1 VTEEHSEKAFGSM
14 QEAWSDRKTLS
25 SRTFSLHHFFKIQ
38 YQEYCDKIFLNTCT
52 GERDMWAFILV
63 VLVLFLI
70 PGPAVLLT
78 LTQTVKGGLRA
89 GIITGVGIAVGDLI
103 HTVAAVLGL
112 SAILMTSALA
122 FEVVKYLG
130 AAYLIFIGIKALLE
144 KTKKQEQ
151 QPLTKLE
158 KPAVSFRHALLI
170 ELLNPKT
177 ALFFLA
183 FLPQFVKSEGPPV
196 VIQLLTLGLVFVL
209 MSILYTSSLAFL
221 ASSLGNKIFTKE
233 SKMSLWQGKVVGT
246 IYIGLG
252 LQLVFQSQK

>member
-1 VTEEHSEKAFGSM
+1 M
-14 QEAWSDRKTLS
+14 
-25 SRTFSLHHFFKIQ
+25 
-38 YQEYCDKIFLNTCT
+38 
-52 GERDMWAFILV
+52 AFILV

-78 LTQTVKGGLRA
+78 ISQTMRGGRKG

-122 FEVVKYLG
+122 FEIVKYLG
-130 AAYLIFIGIKALLE
+130 AVYLIFLGIKTLLE
-144 KTKKQEQ
+144 KSKKQDKPVEN
-151 QPLTKLE
+151 KA
-158 KPAVSFRHALLI
+158 KPAVSFRQALLI

-183 FLPQFVKSEGPPV
+183 FLPQFVHSNGTPV
-196 VIQLLTLGLVFVL
+196 VYQLLTLGLTFVL
-209 MSILYTSSLAFL
+209 MSILYTTLLAFL
-221 ASSLGNKIFTKE
+221 VSVIGNRLKSENGKI
-233 SKMSLWQGKVVGT
+233 SRWQGKVVGS

-252 LQLVFQSQK
+252 LQLALQGQK

>member
-1 VTEEHSEKAFGSM
+1 MLT
-14 QEAWSDRKTLS
+14 
-25 SRTFSLHHFFKIQ
+25 
-38 YQEYCDKIFLNTCT
+38 
-52 GERDMWAFILV
+52 FILV

-78 LTQTVKGGLRA
+78 VTQTAKGGRKA

-122 FEVVKYLG
+122 FEIVKYLG
-130 AAYLIFIGIKALLE
+130 AAYLIFLGIRSLLE
-144 KTKKQEQ
+144 KTKLQQEK
-151 QPLTKLE
+151 PVDTK
-158 KPAVSFRHALLI
+158 KNNPAVSFRQALLI

-183 FLPQFVKSEGPPV
+183 FLPQFVHNNGTPV
-196 VIQLLTLGLVFVL
+196 VYQLLILGLTFVL
-209 MSILYTSSLAFL
+209 MSILYTTLLAFL
-221 ASSLGNKIFTKE
+221 TSSIGERLFSNKNSRFAR
-233 SKMSLWQGKVVGT
+233 WQGKVVGA

-252 LQLVFQSQK
+252 LQLVLQSQK

>member
-1 VTEEHSEKAFGSM
+1 M
-14 QEAWSDRKTLS
+14 LS
-25 SRTFSLHHFFKIQ
+25 
-38 YQEYCDKIFLNTCT
+38 
-52 GERDMWAFILV
+52 FILV

-78 LTQTVKGGLRA
+78 VTQTANGGRKS

-122 FEVVKYLG
+122 FEIVKYLG
-130 AAYLIFIGIKALLE
+130 AAYLIYIGIKSFLE
-144 KTKKQEQ
+144 KAKSQTEAAAAA
-151 QPLTKLE
+151 
-158 KPAVSFRHALLI
+158 KPGSAVTSFRQALLI

-183 FLPQFVKSEGPPV
+183 FLPQFVHHNGTPV
-196 VIQLLTLGLVFVL
+196 VLQLLTLGLTFVL
-209 MSILYTSSLAFL
+209 MSILYTTLLAFL
-221 ASSLGNKIFTKE
+221 TSSIGKRLFSNRNSRFAR
-233 SKMSLWQGKVVGT
+233 WQGKVVGT

-252 LQLVFQSQK
+252 LQLVLQSQK

>member
-1 VTEEHSEKAFGSM
+1 MRKKREK
-14 QEAWSDRKTLS
+14 KLV
-25 SRTFSLHHFFKIQ
+25 
-38 YQEYCDKIFLNTCT
+38 
-52 GERDMWAFILV
+52 AFILV

-78 LTQTVKGGLRA
+78 ISQTMRGGRKG

-122 FEVVKYLG
+122 FEIVKYLG
-130 AAYLIFIGIKALLE
+130 ALYLIFLGIKSLLE
-144 KTKKQEQ
+144 KSKKQDKPVE
-151 QPLTKLE
+151 KNA
-158 KPAVSFRHALLI
+158 KPAVSFRQALLI

-183 FLPQFVKSEGPPV
+183 FLPQFVHSNGTPV
-196 VIQLLTLGLVFVL
+196 VYQLLTLGLTFVL
-209 MSILYTSSLAFL
+209 MSIWYTTLLAFL
-221 ASSLGNKIFTKE
+221 VSLIGNRLKSENGKI
-233 SKMSLWQGKVVGT
+233 SRWQGKVVGS

-252 LQLVFQSQK
+252 LQLALQGQK

>member
-1 VTEEHSEKAFGSM
+1 MFILHFEER
-14 QEAWSDRKTLS
+14 RK
-25 SRTFSLHHFFKIQ
+25 
-38 YQEYCDKIFLNTCT
+38 
-52 GERDMWAFILV
+52 MWAFILV

-78 LTQTVKGGLRA
+78 VTQTVRGGLKT
-89 GIITGVGIAVGDLI
+89 GIITGAGIAVGDLI

-122 FEVVKYLG
+122 FEIVKYLG
-130 AAYLIFIGIKALLE
+130 AAYLIFLGIKSLLE
-144 KTKKQEQ
+144 KTKKQEK
-151 QPLTKLE
+151 PVE
-158 KPAVSFRHALLI
+158 KKANAAVSFRQALFI

-183 FLPQFVKSEGPPV
+183 FLPQFVRIEGPPV
-196 VIQLLTLGLVFVL
+196 VYQLLSLGFVFVL
-209 MSILYTSSLAFL
+209 MSILYTSLLAFL
-221 ASSLGNKIFTKE
+221 ASSLGNKLISKE
-233 SKMSLWQGKVVGT
+233 GKMSRWQGKVVGT

>member
-1 VTEEHSEKAFGSM
+1 M
-14 QEAWSDRKTLS
+14 W
-25 SRTFSLHHFFKIQ
+25 TFV
-38 YQEYCDKIFLNTCT
+38 
-52 GERDMWAFILV
+52 LV

-78 LTQTVKGGLRA
+78 LTQTVKGGLKA

-112 SAILMTSALA
+112 SAILMTSAVA
-122 FEVVKYLG
+122 FELVKYLG
-130 AAYLIFIGIKALLE
+130 AAYLIFLGIKALFE
-144 KTKKQEQ
+144 KTKKQ
-151 QPLTKLE
+151 PE
-158 KPAVSFRHALLI
+158 KAPGKKENSAVSFRQALLI

-183 FLPQFVKSEGPPV
+183 FLPQFVQPGGAPV
-196 VIQLLTLGLVFVL
+196 VFQLLTLGLTFVL
-209 MSILYTSSLAFL
+209 MSILYTTLLAFL
-221 ASSLGNKIFTKE
+221 TSSIGDKLFQKNGR
-233 SKMSLWQGKVVGT
+233 MSRWQGKVVGT